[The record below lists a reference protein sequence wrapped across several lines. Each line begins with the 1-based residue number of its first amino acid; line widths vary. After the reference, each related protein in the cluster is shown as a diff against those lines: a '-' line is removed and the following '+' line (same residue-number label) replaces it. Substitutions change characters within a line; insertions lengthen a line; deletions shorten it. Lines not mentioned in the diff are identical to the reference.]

1 MVYEIILGREEKD
14 RLQFGTDGTVLLGKH
29 YVNMGSVT
37 ALSQPVYL
45 DLNKSHVVFVCGKRG
60 SGKSYSLGVIAEGIT
75 QLPEEYRN
83 KLSVIM
89 FDTMGIYWT
98 MKYPNHKEETL
109 LKEWGL
115 EGKGVPINIY
125 VPFGYFDKW
134 KEDGIP
140 VDKAFAIN
148 PSELAPDDWNLVFEI
163 STNDPIAV
171 FIERVILE
179 LRKTR
184 TEYSI
189 AAILATIDRD
199 ADEDPFVRQAAK
211 NRFSVA
217 QTWGL
222 FSSEATLVKDLAQPG
237 QVAVIDLSAYS
248 LLPNGWRIKHLVM
261 GIVCMKLFIERMK
274 ARKQEEHESVQESL
288 HYLSEEHEES
298 HMPLCWLMI
307 DEAHEFIPNI
317 GKTASSDAL
326 ITLLREGRQPG
337 IALVLATQ
345 QPGKIHTDAMTQ
357 SDIILAHRLTAKID
371 TDALGSLLQ
380 SYLRTGLDKE
390 IDNLPRVPGACIA
403 VDDVNERLAAM
414 RVRPRLSWHGGGAP
428 GVLPEKKKEVLE
440 F

>member
-98 MKYPNHKEETL
+98 MKSPNHKEETL

-261 GIVCMKLFIERMK
+261 GIVCMKMFL
-274 ARKQEEHESVQESL
+274 
-288 HYLSEEHEES
+288 
-298 HMPLCWLMI
+298 
-307 DEAHEFIPNI
+307 
-317 GKTASSDAL
+317 
-326 ITLLREGRQPG
+326 
-337 IALVLATQ
+337 
-345 QPGKIHTDAMTQ
+345 
-357 SDIILAHRLTAKID
+357 
-371 TDALGSLLQ
+371 
-380 SYLRTGLDKE
+380 
-390 IDNLPRVPGACIA
+390 
-403 VDDVNERLAAM
+403 
-414 RVRPRLSWHGGGAP
+414 
-428 GVLPEKKKEVLE
+428 
-440 F
+440 